1 MIHVFL
7 GELIGTFLMIL
18 LGNGVVANVLLKKSK
33 GFQSGWIVI
42 SMGWGLAV
50 TVSVYLVGWVSGA
63 HLNPAV
69 TFAFAIS
76 QATPWSLVPIYWIG
90 QMLGAIL
97 GAFFVWITYRP
108 HFQETEDPHMKLL
121 CFSTAPA
128 IRRFRWNFLTET
140 IATAVL
146 ILGIFGIIAP
156 GNQLSGGLA
165 PYLIGTLVLAVGLS
179 LGGPT
184 GYAINPARDLGP
196 RLAYTWIYGKSH
208 ADWRYAW
215 IPGIAPFLGAYLGY
229 IAYMLLSAF
238 PLS

>member
-1 MIHVFL
+1 
-7 GELIGTFLMIL
+7 MIL
-18 LGNGVVANVLLKKSK
+18 LGNGVVSNVLLKKSK

-42 SMGWGLAV
+42 SIGWGLAV
-50 TVSVYLVGWVSGA
+50 TVSVYLVGWISGA

-69 TFAFAIS
+69 TFAFALS
-76 QATPWSLVPIYWIG
+76 HATAWALVPIYWLG

-97 GAFFVWITYRP
+97 GAFLVWITYRS
-108 HFQETEDPHMKLL
+108 HFQETEDRQMKFL

-128 IRRFRWNFLTET
+128 IRRFRSNFLTET

-146 ILGIFGIIAP
+146 ILAIFGIIAP
-156 GNQLSGGLA
+156 GNELSTGLA
-165 PYLIGTLVLAVGLS
+165 PYLIGTLVVSIGLS

-208 ADWRYAW
+208 ADWKYAW
-215 IPGIAPFLGAYLGY
+215 IPGLAPFVGAYFGY
-229 IAYMLLSAF
+229 LIYSFLTSFSLR
-238 PLS
+238 